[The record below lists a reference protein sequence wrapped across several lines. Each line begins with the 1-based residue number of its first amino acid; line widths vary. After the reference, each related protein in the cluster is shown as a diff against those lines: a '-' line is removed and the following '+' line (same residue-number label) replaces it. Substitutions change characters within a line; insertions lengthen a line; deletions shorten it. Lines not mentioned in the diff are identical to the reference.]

1 MITKIQYITATDRA
15 NVLTSNSGKFLTE
28 EQNITEGN
36 FLIFT
41 DIQPVNVDTLHFQ
54 MVWKDTNVYRYF
66 GLKAQVLAPTITT
79 IAQVNAFVW

>member
-41 DIQPVNVDTLHFQ
+41 DI
-54 MVWKDTNVYRYF
+54 
-66 GLKAQVLAPTITT
+66 
-79 IAQVNAFVW
+79 